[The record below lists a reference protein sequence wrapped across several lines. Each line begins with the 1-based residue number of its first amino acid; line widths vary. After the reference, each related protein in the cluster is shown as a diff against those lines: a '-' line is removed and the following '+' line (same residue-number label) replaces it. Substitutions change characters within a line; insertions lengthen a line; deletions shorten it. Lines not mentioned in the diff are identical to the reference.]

1 MPERMARRK
10 ASSDHRPIPV
20 SGSGVILVE
29 KIVPNGVAT
38 GKPPVKFLAPRT
50 VWQSL
55 QLPSAA
61 SSRPRLTSSGSK
73 DCGGGGSIAAITRRQ
88 TSAPPTAAPAMTSAA
103 RTPPMMPDLAIRAC
117 GLFPG
122 SQHDRALLADDRKAR
137 LAACLSAVL
146 PGANARHC
154 QRLLPG

>member
-29 KIVPNGVAT
+29 KIVPKGVAT

-73 DCGGGGSIAAITRRQ
+73 DCGGGGERAAHPPRPTPP
-88 TSAPPTAAPAMTSAA
+88 PPTPPPPQTAA
-103 RTPPMMPDLAIRAC
+103 
-117 GLFPG
+117 
-122 SQHDRALLADDRKAR
+122 
-137 LAACLSAVL
+137 
-146 PGANARHC
+146 
-154 QRLLPG
+154 